1 MNSNQK
7 EILERVL
14 LMMNYNSSRTL
25 NENLEIIV
33 EQSDAN
39 WKTKYAC
46 VPKHYGA
53 TKATLSDGSTAY
65 KINGL
70 YYYNNGRAQPS
81 RTYSCN
87 DAFFKYPKNQVE
99 GDSFRKWFYKNYSND
114 KYLGNVAKKYKVSPS
129 GPYNSPELR
138 KAWEMYGDD
147 FLEGGGKLTP
157 DEVINKRK
165 EIENSDIDGYMR
177 KVWGTSFS
185 MPNAKS
191 KQEWIN
197 GYAKYA
203 AKEIEGAIYMV
214 WSTNPDGKCSRKDKS
229 FLDDKLIGLKWP
241 SLWERLNKKGR
252 YGGGVTSTGSVG
264 GKTPEYYNSYQ
275 GKEKPTPKLTGGGSI
290 VEYNTCYNEDVAMG
304 LKTAYK
310 PSWDHVVKAYGI
322 TPEVSV
328 EDIVSKLYEVYNSG
342 GGKIS
347 NIPSYTNKRIYAG
360 SGSSKKSGGITMEEF
375 HNIMMVLEIASAFIP
390 GIGPILSFGFG
401 MTDALFYFDEDPEL
415 GFFVLLLTIAPELRL
430 FTNSIKAAKATGVY
444 STTLNKLMRGDVK
457 TLTSQE
463 ISFVKEIKSLVEAN
477 KGEVKAEVK
486 QVVGKEAD
494 KILNNPS
501 SKKQLTP
508 EEIKSLRTVSAAKNL
523 EYLKLDTLFGIAVP
537 FTTKYGRD
545 ILKRIFGLYE
555 ENLGPLTDAQWVELE
570 DKLNEIPKE
579 VMPQTVAAWEKDPEE
594 FKAYVKDEKVSKAI
608 NSRLENLSRKV
619 PLDQLPNKIS
629 DEDIAI
635 LMADEPNQ

>member
-1 MNSNQK
+1 MDSKQ
-7 EILERVL
+7 ELLERVL
-14 LMMNYNSSRTL
+14 LMMKYDSSRTL
-25 NENLEIIV
+25 NENVQIIN

-53 TKATLSDGSTAY
+53 TKDTLKDGSTAY

-87 DAFFKYPKNQVE
+87 DAFFKYPKNQVD
-99 GDSFRKWFYKNYSND
+99 GDAFRKWFYKNYSND
-114 KYLGNVAKKYKVSPS
+114 KYLGNIAKKYKVSQT

-138 KAWEMYGDD
+138 NAWESYGWE

-157 DEVINKRK
+157 DEVIAKRK

-214 WSTNPDGKCSRKDKS
+214 WGTNPDGKCSRKDKS
-229 FLDDKLIGLKWP
+229 FLDDKPIGLKWP
-241 SLWERLNKKGR
+241 SLWERLNKKG
-252 YGGGVTSTGSVG
+252 S
-264 GKTPEYYNSYQ
+264 YND
-275 GKEKPTPKLTGGGSI
+275 GGST
-290 VEYNTCYNEDVAMG
+290 VNEYNTCYNEDVAMG
-304 LKTAYK
+304 LKDAYK

-322 TPEVSV
+322 NTTVSV
-328 EDIVSKLYEVYNSG
+328 EKIVDKLWKTYTDGHGS
-342 GGKIS
+342 IS
-347 NIPSYTNKRIYAG
+347 NVPSYSNRRIYRNTG
-360 SGSSKKSGGITMEEF
+360 SVSKSGGITMEEF
-375 HNIMMVLEIASAFIP
+375 HEIMMYLEIGSAFIP

-401 MTDALFYFDEDPEL
+401 FGDALFYMDENPEM
-415 GFFVLLLTIAPELRL
+415 GAFVLLLTVLPELKL
-430 FTNSIKAAKATGVY
+430 FTNTVKLGKATGVY
-444 STTLNKLMRGDVK
+444 ATTLNKLAKGDVK
-457 TLTSQE
+457 ALTKQE
-463 ISFVKEIKSLVEAN
+463 IAFVNEVKTLVETN
-477 KGEVKAEVK
+477 KGEVKSEVK
-486 QVVGKEAD
+486 KVVGKEAD

-501 SKKQLTP
+501 AKKQLKQ
-508 EEIKSLRTVSAAKNL
+508 EEIKALNTVSAAKNL
-523 EYLKLDTLFGIAVP
+523 EFLKLDTLFGIALP

-555 ENLGPLTDAQWVELE
+555 ENFGGMTEAQWVDLE
-570 DKLNEIPKE
+570 RKLNKVPKE
-579 VMPQTVAAWEKDPEE
+579 VMPPTVTAFENKPEE
-594 FKAYVKDEKVSKAI
+594 FVAYVKEEKVSKAI
-608 NSRLENLSRKV
+608 NSRLQNLTLKV
-619 PLDQLPNKIS
+619 PLNQLETKTTE
-629 DEDIAI
+629 EDIAVM
-635 LMADEPNQ
+635 MAQEPNK